1 MDEKK
6 SYSPKEV
13 AEIIKVY
20 EEIKGL
26 ATLDTTEYSGIE
38 EFAEI
43 SIIGNTKINLQIL
56 QIQLRDMKKLFLK
69 TSET

>member
-26 ATLDTTEYSGIE
+26 ATLDTTE
-38 EFAEI
+38 
-43 SIIGNTKINLQIL
+43 
-56 QIQLRDMKKLFLK
+56 
-69 TSET
+69 